1 LCFLALVMA
10 DISHLGGNFMRQI
23 TTEECALVSGG
34 WIVVMAPR
42 NTADPATVM
51 QYLQQAGRNYVN
63 DMYNGLPPNVRQTM
77 ALTAFA
83 TTAAS
88 ELAKIGGD
96 LNGDGDVADEMEWL
110 GQAIGVALTAG
121 ATFPAN
127 FASAGSA
134 SFLWLGGT
142 GAAGAALVA
151 GAIDKGYGPRME
163 QIFTKS
169 LGAAIAAF
177 YRT

>member
-1 LCFLALVMA
+1 
-10 DISHLGGNFMRQI
+10 MRQI
-23 TTEECALVSGG
+23 TTEECELVSGG
-34 WIVVMAPR
+34 WIVVMHPR
-42 NTADPATVM
+42 NTTDPAAAM
-51 QYLQQAGRNYVN
+51 QYLQQAGRNYMN

-77 ALTAFA
+77 AITAFA

-88 ELAKIGGD
+88 ELAQIGGD
-96 LNGDGDVADEMEWL
+96 VNGDGDVADEIEWL

-121 ATFPAN
+121 VTFPAN
-127 FASAGSA
+127 FGSAGGA

-151 GAIDKGYGPRME
+151 GAIDRGYGPTME
-163 QIFTKS
+163 RIFMKS